1 MESISE
7 PTPTKYQQ
15 VTVDVPEERL
25 AEFHAFFARFLAGR
39 GRRGRRGEYRRHAHG
54 HGHGCAARHERAGAK
69 RGLRGS
75 GRDPRTNPGDHR
87 GLVDG
92 RQADHSCRTG
102 GTRPGVLCLVRGLPD
117 GRVWD
122 CTAK

>member
-15 VTVDVPEERL
+15 VTVDVPEERV

-54 HGHGCAARHERAGAK
+54 GRHGCAHRHERAEGYEGPTEA
-69 RGLRGS
+69 
-75 GRDPRTNPGDHR
+75 PGQTPETTE
-87 GLVDG
+87 V
-92 RQADHSCRTG
+92 
-102 GTRPGVLCLVRGLPD
+102 
-117 GRVWD
+117 
-122 CTAK
+122 